1 VDSMMDLKLNGK
13 VALVTGAGSQVG
25 FGHGTCLALAKYG
38 CDVIAAD
45 IDLAGAQKTA
55 AEVAALGRQSL
66 AVKADVTSVAEV
78 KNMVDLALQKFGKID
93 ILINNAGRTTAPMA
107 FVDTPEKNW
116 EIVFNLN
123 VYGVFNCAKAVL
135 PQMIARK
142 YGKIVNIASGAGFS
156 GSPRFIHYGASKAAV
171 MTFSRGLAKEV
182 ISSGINVNCIA
193 PGFGETNFLATGGFP
208 TGESSKAISGIP
220 TGRSTTPEEI
230 GNMIAYLVSDLSS
243 NIVGQVI
250 AVDGGHS
257 MH

>member
-1 VDSMMDLKLNGK
+1 MNGMMDLKLNGK

-25 FGHGTCLALAKYG
+25 FGRGISLALARYG
-38 CDVIAAD
+38 CDIIAAD

-55 AEVAALGRQSL
+55 ADIVALGRQAL
-66 AVKADVTSVAEV
+66 AIKADVTNVAEV
-78 KNMVDLALQKFGKID
+78 KNMVETGTKKFGKID
-93 ILINNAGRTTAPMA
+93 ILINNAGRTTAPLP
-107 FVDTPEKNW
+107 FVETPEKNW

-135 PQMIARK
+135 PGMIARK
-142 YGKIVNIASGAGFS
+142 YGKIVNVASGAGFS

-208 TGESSKAISGIP
+208 AGEASKAISTMP

-230 GNMIAYLVSDLSS
+230 GNMVAYLCSDLS
-243 NIVGQVI
+243 NQIVGQVI